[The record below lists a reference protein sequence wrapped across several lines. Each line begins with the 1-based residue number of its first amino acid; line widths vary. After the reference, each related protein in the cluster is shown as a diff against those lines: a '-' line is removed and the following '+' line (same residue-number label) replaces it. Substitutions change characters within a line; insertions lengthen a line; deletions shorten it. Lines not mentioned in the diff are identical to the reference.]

1 MERFQCRI
9 HKEISYTRDDS
20 YLEMAENI
28 GSFSFDVTKRIL
40 CILYSEG
47 KMKKTILATKTRL
60 NYNVCLRYINML
72 KVLGWVEISSEISI
86 TQTGRN
92 VLNRLLNQT
101 AADLEN
107 TETYDMDQSSENDI
121 KNFPNEQKL
130 ESSNKIRNG
139 SYPNIMIVDDEPD
152 VLLTYE
158 SFLTNTGFNVSTFE
172 DPYGALRA
180 FVSKQMLFDLVILD
194 IRMENLNGL
203 QLYQSMKAMKPS
215 SKIIFASALDAAK
228 ELTSV
233 LPDVKAQDIIKKPVD
248 REYFLKAVK
257 TALGV

>member
-1 MERFQCRI
+1 
-9 HKEISYTRDDS
+9 
-20 YLEMAENI
+20 MAENI

-47 KMKKTILATKTRL
+47 KIKKTILATKTRL

-101 AADLEN
+101 AADMEN
-107 TETYDMDQSSENDI
+107 TASYDMGQSSENDI
-121 KNFPNEQKL
+121 KNFSNEQKL

-139 SYPNIMIVDDEPD
+139 SYNPNIMIVDDEPD

-172 DPYGALRA
+172 DPYSALRA
-180 FVSKQMLFDLVILD
+180 FVSKPMLFDLVILD

-233 LPDVKAQDIIKKPVD
+233 LSDVKAQDIIKKPVD
-248 REYFLKAVK
+248 REYFVKAVK
-257 TALGV
+257 IALGV